1 MPAHNWVT
9 DADTGCQKNHF
20 ISNKLLV
27 QSVAK
32 LKIMPFTR
40 VLEAGFKHQG
50 EIVNVMNVK
59 ELPDPT
65 TTQLE
70 ELTKIP
76 IDKLQWGNRWIRVV
90 EWGRGVEYTDLA
102 QQLSKFDPESVLQKA
117 LTRQMQRALDI
128 AAARNGFFHTDA
140 KICFTPTSAT
150 GGTFAT
156 AGVAGAT
163 ALSNLTF
170 DHVGVLAD
178 YIAGDIHCPPFE
190 GEDYIGLACRKTL
203 RGLKSD
209 SQWQLINEYLQK
221 GDLFFRGE
229 VGKMELFRWIQ
240 VDHANAVSNSTGA
253 SQSVLGEAVVFGD
266 EAVSRVEVVPPQLY
280 ADPNYQGDFGRTHAI
295 AWRGTFAF
303 ATTWNTATDGE
314 AKIIKIISL

>member
-1 MPAHNWVT
+1 MSAHNWIF
-9 DADTGCQKNHF
+9 DAETGCNKNNF
-20 ISNKLLV
+20 ISNQLLV

-32 LKIMPFTR
+32 LKIVPFTR
-40 VLEAGFKHQG
+40 VLEAGFKHNG
-50 EIVNVMNVK
+50 EIVNIMNVK

-65 TTQLE
+65 TAQLE
-70 ELTKIP
+70 ELTRIP
-76 IDKLQWGNRWIRVV
+76 IDKLQWGNRTIKVV

-128 AAARNGFFHTDA
+128 AAARNGFFHADA
-140 KICFTPTSAT
+140 KICFSPTSAT

-156 AGVAGAT
+156 AGVAGAVAT
-163 ALSNLTF
+163 SNLTF
-170 DHVGVLAD
+170 DHMGVLAD
-178 YIAGDIHCPPFE
+178 YIAGDIHVPPFE
-190 GEDYIGLACRKTL
+190 GEDYIGLGCRKTL

-209 SQWQLINEYLQK
+209 SNWQLINEYLQK

-240 VDHANAVSNSTGA
+240 VDHEKAIGNSTG
-253 SQSVLGEAVVFGD
+253 SSPVLGEAVVFGD
-266 EAVSRVEVVPPQLY
+266 EAVARVEVVAPQLY
-280 ADPNYQGDFGRTHAI
+280 ADPNYQGDFGRSKAI

-303 ATTWNTATDGE
+303 ASYWNTATDGE
-314 AKIIKIISL
+314 AKIIKIVSL